1 MESILTDVCT
11 VLENWLS
18 EISTKEKQLNRI
30 ISLQERLAKKSL
42 QFQIE
47 GSDGGIDIERLR
59 FVSQC
64 WSGILGLIT
73 CLPDTKNELIYKVL
87 QLLDSA
93 EISVIFAYEIITKVS

>member
-64 WSGILGLIT
+64 WSDILGLTT